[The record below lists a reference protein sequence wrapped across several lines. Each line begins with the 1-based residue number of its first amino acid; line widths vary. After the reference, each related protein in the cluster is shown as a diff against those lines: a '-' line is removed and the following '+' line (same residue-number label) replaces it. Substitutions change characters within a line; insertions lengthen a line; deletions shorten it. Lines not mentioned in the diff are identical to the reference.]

1 MRPPFY
7 YPPNY
12 TPMNY
17 MPVQHMS
24 PFFMRPNFPVPPMP
38 TAVPPIPNLPIG
50 PAAALSA
57 TALPQT
63 AAQLPLT
70 GFLAN
75 AQSLFNQAQQFTPYF
90 QQAAPML
97 KNLPALWR
105 MYRGFKGDDSDEST
119 STIPPAE
126 TKKSKQQHKPTPVIT
141 RPSTPKIY
149 QPPYHF

>member
-1 MRPPFY
+1 MRPPYF

-17 MPVQHMS
+17 MPAQRMS
-24 PFFMRPNFPVPPMP
+24 PFFMRPTVPVAPP
-38 TAVPPIPNLPIG
+38 AVPTMPNVPID
-50 PAAALSA
+50 PAAIPTGAIPAL
-57 TALPQT
+57 T
-63 AAQLPLT
+63 AAQPPLT

-105 MYRGFKGDDSDEST
+105 MYRGFKGDRDESSSVAAPREKRKQPGSSSP
-119 STIPPAE
+119 STL
-126 TKKSKQQHKPTPVIT
+126 TT
-141 RPSTPKIY
+141 RPSVPKIY
-149 QPPYHF
+149 QPPYDF